1 MRTWHDTWF
10 EDRDGLAYTYAHI
23 KVQERTYLSTHT
35 HAHTHTRTHTTRTH
49 ENTDTHTS
57 AHTRAH
63 TSTLK
68 TIPVVC
74 SRRGIWFKQRRG
86 RGHIGSSQCGF
97 HIVCKMVFVCVRVC
111 VLCVCVCRCVYMSV
125 CVSVGVC
132 IWVCVYVCV
141 SVGVCIWVCVCVCT
155 FRVGHTCISR
165 IVWYCTVQLI
175 RRIIPGGGRI
185 RNPYILYQKWIGILW
200 RVYIHRMYM
209 PFFRSNV
216 PYFRIKIQSKSYIRL
231 YVWLARTVY
240 LHRVWPYVWWFPC

>member
-1 MRTWHDTWF
+1 MHVHAQASDPFHLFQLSPFLSNSLQLTNRVSLGLTRTIYIRSIYGIFGREFIKYTVIYGVYIRFWPTLRFSYMRTWHDTWF

-23 KVQERTYLSTHT
+23 KVQERTYLSTHTHAHTRAHTHTRTHTHTHT

-97 HIVCKMVFVCVRVC
+97 QIVCKMVFVCVRVC

-132 IWVCVYVCV
+132 I
-141 SVGVCIWVCVCVCT
+141 
-155 FRVGHTCISR
+155 
-165 IVWYCTVQLI
+165 
-175 RRIIPGGGRI
+175 
-185 RNPYILYQKWIGILW
+185 
-200 RVYIHRMYM
+200 
-209 PFFRSNV
+209 
-216 PYFRIKIQSKSYIRL
+216 
-231 YVWLARTVY
+231 
-240 LHRVWPYVWWFPC
+240 